1 MPLGRTTKALWEFSY
16 RLFVNIW
23 QKPTEKTLVGH
34 QHRLDN
40 ALLKDTQ
47 VRLTKC
53 LVLIINTVEHETG
66 VNYIFLH
73 AGVSLKHCF
82 KSLWMQ
88 HVVHR
93 SQRRWWRAMG
103 GWWWG
108 RRRTCDADC
117 RGCNRPAA
125 GKVTRHCLKG
135 RGEENVSRSGS
146 VSPRGKNVPHT
157 WHSKPL
163 PTKNCHVHQLVAGGS
178 TLRG

>member
-93 SQRRWWRAMG
+93 SQRRWWRVMG
-103 GWWWG
+103 GVVVGKTSDVRCRLSWLQPSRCWEG
-108 RRRTCDADC
+108 YSSLSEREERRTCQD
-117 RGCNRPAA
+117 RGRLA
-125 GKVTRHCLKG
+125 R
-135 RGEENVSRSGS
+135 EERM
-146 VSPRGKNVPHT
+146 
-157 WHSKPL
+157 
-163 PTKNCHVHQLVAGGS
+163 CHILDIQSHFRQKTVMS
-178 TLRG
+178 INW

>member
-1 MPLGRTTKALWEFSY
+1 MPLGRATKALSFLTDFSLISD
-16 RLFVNIW
+16 RSLR
-23 QKPTEKTLVGH
+23 KKTLVGH
-34 QHRLDN
+34 QHQLDN

-103 GWWWG
+103 GGGGEDVG
-108 RRRTCDADC
+108 RAMQIVV
-117 RGCNRPAA
+117 A
-125 GKVTRHCLKG
+125 VTVPLLGRLLVIVWKGLK
-135 RGEENVSRSGS
+135 REENVSRSGS

-157 WHSKPL
+157 WHSKP
-163 PTKNCHVHQLVAGGS
+163 PQKTVMSINW
-178 TLRG
+178 